1 MAGAGRHRGVVKFF
15 RGSYGW
21 LTCGEVAEKTGGR
34 DIFLHKNQLNSVP
47 GPGTTVE
54 FSLTIDEKGQP
65 KAVDAVVIG
74 AKPTSPA
81 PAGDVKKASEMQVKR
96 AALMLFRGEEVLVIK
111 EKKEGELLWSDLG
124 GKIEAGESHLDC
136 AVRELAEEAEGFL
149 SAESVALLQQGL
161 RRQYGDGQQSPQLVA
176 LRGTGSKPQAVAV
189 FPLDCSGVEMDVA
202 SARNCSHLPGRRA
215 MCTKCAG
222 STGTTRTCGI
232 ERGLAGPCCARSV
245 HYGRPPQVERGR
257 DRDRRGHLQSHDSFA
272 GSHGLGAARCACEE
286 QAYAWGKAPDAVAAD
301 SIGMCR

>member
-189 FPLDCSGVEMDVA
+189 FPLDCSGVEMDELLAPPGEKGDVHEMCWLNRHHPDLRDRARTRWPLLRAICALREA
-202 SARNCSHLPGRRA
+202 SAGRERSRSRSPRA
-215 MCTKCAG
+215 SAK
-222 STGTTRTCGI
+222 
-232 ERGLAGPCCARSV
+232 P
-245 HYGRPPQVERGR
+245 
-257 DRDRRGHLQSHDSFA
+257 
-272 GSHGLGAARCACEE
+272 
-286 QAYAWGKAPDAVAAD
+286 
-301 SIGMCR
+301 